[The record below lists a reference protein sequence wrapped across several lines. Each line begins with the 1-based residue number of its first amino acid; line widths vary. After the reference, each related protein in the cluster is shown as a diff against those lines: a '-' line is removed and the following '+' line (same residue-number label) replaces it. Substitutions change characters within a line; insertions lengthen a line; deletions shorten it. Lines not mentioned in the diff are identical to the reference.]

1 LPQINPMRRRA
12 TTIGLMSMFRR
23 MRRLAVWLV
32 LPLLFAQWAT
42 ASYACPQPGAAQQVA
57 MADMP
62 DCQGM
67 APAMDPEQP
76 LLCKAHCEQGSQK
89 VNDPPPPVL
98 SPPLLLWAVLDWNQ
112 PTPQSAHRD
121 EPADDRSAPA
131 RPAGS
136 PPLYLLHLV
145 LRN

>member
-1 LPQINPMRRRA
+1 
-12 TTIGLMSMFRR
+12 MFRR
-23 MRRLAVWLV
+23 TLRRLAVWLL
-32 LPLLFAQWAT
+32 LPLLLAQWA
-42 ASYACPQPGAAQQVA
+42 AVSYACPQPGAASQRVA

-67 APAMDPEQP
+67 TPGAAMDPEQP
-76 LLCKAHCEQGSQK
+76 LLCKAHCEQGSQT

-98 SPPLLLWAVLDWNQ
+98 SPQMLLWAVLDWNQ
-112 PTPQSAHRD
+112 PMLKSALRE

>member
-1 LPQINPMRRRA
+1 M
-12 TTIGLMSMFRR
+12 
-23 MRRLAVWLV
+23 
-32 LPLLFAQWAT
+32 LPLLLAQWA
-42 ASYACPQPGAAQQVA
+42 AVSYACPQPATASQRVA
-57 MADMP
+57 MPDMP

-67 APAMDPEQP
+67 TPGAAMDPEQP
-76 LLCKAHCEQGSQK
+76 LLCKAHCEHGSQT
-89 VNDPPPPVL
+89 VNDPPSPVL
-98 SPPLLLWAVLDWNQ
+98 SPQMLLWAVLDWNQ
-112 PTPQSAHRD
+112 PTVKSAHRE